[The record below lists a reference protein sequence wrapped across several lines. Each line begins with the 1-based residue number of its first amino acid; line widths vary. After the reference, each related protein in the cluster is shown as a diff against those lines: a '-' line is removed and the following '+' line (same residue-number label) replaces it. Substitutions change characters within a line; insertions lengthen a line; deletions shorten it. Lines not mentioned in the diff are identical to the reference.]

1 MRISLLL
8 IAAALVGMELLYFKV
23 ADKYNIIDKP
33 NQRSSHTRITLRGG
47 GIIFFLGALCFFV
60 VSGWQYPWFI
70 FGLSLISMVSF
81 ADDVHSV
88 PNRVRIAVQF
98 TAMLLMFHQIGIL
111 NIEDWWIVIAA
122 LIVCTGIINAYN
134 FMDGIN
140 GITGAYSLAVLI
152 PLAIVNQKLDFV
164 NADLIWIAGISA
176 LVFCFF
182 NFRKKAKLFAG
193 DVGSVS
199 MAFILLFIWGK
210 LVISTGNVWYLTF
223 FGVYGVDSVL
233 TICHRLMLREN
244 IFQPHRKHAY
254 QIMANELKI
263 PHTRVAFLYFA
274 IQLLLSL
281 GVIYLPVNEWAY
293 FGLSMLVLGL
303 TYIAFMSKFYHLH
316 AQKA

>member
-1 MRISLLL
+1 
-8 IAAALVGMELLYFKV
+8 MELLYFKV

-210 LVISTGNVWYLTF
+210 LVISTGIVWDLTF
-223 FGVYGVDSVL
+223 FG
-233 TICHRLMLREN
+233 
-244 IFQPHRKHAY
+244 
-254 QIMANELKI
+254 
-263 PHTRVAFLYFA
+263 
-274 IQLLLSL
+274 
-281 GVIYLPVNEWAY
+281 
-293 FGLSMLVLGL
+293 
-303 TYIAFMSKFYHLH
+303 
-316 AQKA
+316 